1 MCPEFLISIWKEH
14 TSMNHLMIRFPI
26 LAVALVIFLL
36 PLCAS
41 AEEAGTVSEDYDPLW
56 TLAEPYG
63 FKLGGAFSYQ
73 DMNNKTFM
81 AFLSRHFNSLTC
93 CNETKAYT
101 LLDQRASQASEDG
114 MPRMSYSK
122 ADYMISWAQKQ
133 GIRIRGHVLV
143 WDAYMT
149 QWFFHEDYNM
159 AKPIAD
165 QETMRAR
172 LASYIDQVMTHFEE
186 KFPGVIYC
194 WDVVNEAIG
203 DSPSEYRASD
213 PRHLRTGRNGGSNCF
228 RDYLGNDYVEYA
240 FLCARNTVE
249 KLGADIRLFYN
260 DYNLFY
266 TDKRNAACALAKSI
280 QSYAADENGNPRS
293 LIDGIGM
300 QGYMGGYGEQRG
312 CLSPSIISGVR
323 DSISKYASLG
333 LEVQLTE
340 MAVRNFDRSR
350 AAEHDAFYAK
360 LFSDVFMKAN
370 TEESAPLTAVCIW
383 GLVDAP
389 EGMKGNYV
397 YNLNSPYGCLLT
409 TGYKIKTCFDAVY
422 HTLKGE

>member
-1 MCPEFLISIWKEH
+1 MNRLLTVVLALI
-14 TSMNHLMIRFPI
+14 
-26 LAVALVIFLL
+26 VCLL
-36 PLCAS
+36 PLSAF
-41 AEEAGTVSEDYDPLW
+41 AEEAGTVSEDYEPLW

-63 FKLGGAFSYQ
+63 FKLGGAFGIQ
-73 DMNNKTFM
+73 DMNNKTFL

-101 LLDQRASQASEDG
+101 LLDQRKSQKSEDG
-114 MPRMSYSK
+114 MPRMNYTQ

-149 QWFFHEDYNM
+149 QWFFHEDYEM
-159 AKPIAD
+159 GKPIAD
-165 QETMRAR
+165 RETMRAR

-203 DSPSEYRASD
+203 DSSSEYRVTD
-213 PRHLRTGRNGGSNCF
+213 PRHLRTKRNGDSNCF
-228 RDYLGNDYVEYA
+228 LDYVGEDYVEYA
-240 FLCARNTVE
+240 FLCARNTQE

-260 DYNLFY
+260 DYNLFFP
-266 TDKRNAACALAKSI
+266 DKRNAACELAKSI
-280 QSYAADENGNPRS
+280 QAYATDDEGNPRS

-300 QGYMGGYGEQRG
+300 QGYMGGYGTQSG
-312 CLSPSIISGVR
+312 CLDPSIISNVKLA
-323 DSISKYASLG
+323 ISTYASQG

-340 MAVRNFDRSR
+340 MAVRNFDKSR
-350 AAEHDAFYAK
+350 AAEHDAFYSR

-370 TEESAPLTAVCIW
+370 TEKKAPLTAVCIW
-383 GLVDAP
+383 GLVDAY
-389 EGMKGNYV
+389 ESMKGNYV

-409 TGYKIKTCFDAVY
+409 ANYKIKTCFDAVY